1 MQSYKYKAV
10 NSNGM
15 VVRGVQYASSISSLR
30 DQLVGLNLSP
40 ISINKNYSISNL
52 LGFFGKKHSHN
63 SLSQIDKISLTKQL
77 AVLVSASI
85 PIEEALY
92 SIQKNAKGAIAFNA
106 KNLLQAVRE
115 GSSLSQAFSQ
125 DKNFDQ
131 FFCALVRSGEQVG
144 QLGSVLN
151 NLVRYLERAYRTRNK
166 MLTMSIYPCMLFAV
180 SLAIITGLMIFVVP
194 QIAEQFVY
202 MNQSLPWLTAL
213 IIAVSELIANFG
225 LYFLI
230 FSLLLVFLFNYLLK
244 NNDHWKFIWHQCQLS
259 LPLFGSWFRLSFA
272 CKFSHA
278 LGILIRGGMPIN
290 ESLRLSK
297 DIFSN
302 LAIQQ
307 RIQGFQDSVESG
319 QSLSSVMAQDNIFPS
334 MLIQLV
340 VTGEKTG
347 SMHQMLFEGSKYLDD
362 QFDAQSEKLLA
373 LMEPLVILVMGAF
386 VGIVIF
392 SMMLPII
399 QMNQLVTF

>member
-1 MQSYKYKAV
+1 
-10 NSNGM
+10 
-15 VVRGVQYASSISSLR
+15 
-30 DQLVGLNLSP
+30 
-40 ISINKNYSISNL
+40 
-52 LGFFGKKHSHN
+52 
-63 SLSQIDKISLTKQL
+63 
-77 AVLVSASI
+77 
-85 PIEEALY
+85 
-92 SIQKNAKGAIAFNA
+92 
-106 KNLLQAVRE
+106 
-115 GSSLSQAFSQ
+115 
-125 DKNFDQ
+125 
-131 FFCALVRSGEQVG
+131 
-144 QLGSVLN
+144 
-151 NLVRYLERAYRTRNK
+151 
-166 MLTMSIYPCMLFAV
+166 
-180 SLAIITGLMIFVVP
+180 
-194 QIAEQFVY
+194 
-202 MNQSLPWLTAL
+202 
-213 IIAVSELIANFG
+213 
-225 LYFLI
+225 
-230 FSLLLVFLFNYLLK
+230 
-244 NNDHWKFIWHQCQLS
+244 
-259 LPLFGSWFRLSFA
+259 LFGSWFRLSFA